1 MRVKRGSS
9 DDISSN
15 VSMIL
20 FIKQTYMYVTY
31 LRRYIYI
38 YKQPCLAASNTPSY
52 TVVPL
57 YERVTLARAQT
68 ISFSSCLHRAMKG

>member
-1 MRVKRGSS
+1 MRVKRGCS

-31 LRRYIYI
+31 IYI
-38 YKQPCLAASNTPSY
+38 KKQPCFAASTTPSY

-57 YERVTLARAQT
+57 YERVTLARAHT